1 MLNGEYIFGLGT
13 KVAVEET
20 SKMYKMTLVSL
31 DMADWCPHIE
41 MMFRH
46 GVGDVICF
54 RKRHGKHT
62 LYDWG
67 DDTFTIYPFRAGI
80 PYYFVKNKGENK

>member
-20 SKMYKMTLVSL
+20 DKMYKMTLVSL

-41 MMFRH
+41 MMFH
-46 GVGDVICF
+46 HSVGDSVYF
-54 RKRHGKHT
+54 RKRHGRHAV
-62 LYDWG
+62 YDWG
-67 DDTFTIYPFRAGI
+67 DDTFTIYPFKAGI
-80 PYYFVKNKGENK
+80 PYYFEKQKGE

>member
-13 KVAVEET
+13 KVLVKET
-20 SKMYKMTLVSL
+20 DKMYKMTLVSL

-41 MMFRH
+41 MMFH
-46 GVGDVICF
+46 KNVGKTISIK
-54 RKRHGKHT
+54 KRHGKHAV
-62 LYDWG
+62 YDWG
-67 DDTFTIYPFRAGI
+67 ENDFTIYPFRAGI

>member
-20 SKMYKMTLVSL
+20 DKTYKMTLVSL

-41 MMFRH
+41 MMFH
-46 GVGDVICF
+46 KNVG
-54 RKRHGKHT
+54 K
-62 LYDWG
+62 
-67 DDTFTIYPFRAGI
+67 TISI
-80 PYYFVKNKGENK
+80 KKS

>member
-41 MMFRH
+41 MMFHHNIGTQFILRSVMANMLCMIGAMVH
-46 GVGDVICF
+46 LQYIHLGLEYRIIL
-54 RKRHGKHT
+54 RR
-62 LYDWG
+62 
-67 DDTFTIYPFRAGI
+67 
-80 PYYFVKNKGENK
+80 

>member
-13 KVAVEET
+13 KVLVKET
-20 SKMYKMTLVSL
+20 DKTYKMTLVSL

-46 GVGDVICF
+46 GVGDVIYF
-54 RKRHGKHT
+54 RKRYGK
-62 LYDWG
+62 YDWC

-80 PYYFVKNKGENK
+80 PYYFDKEK